1 MRWLFLESR
10 PLSSSVFY
18 AVAVLQVT
26 IMPKLILLQEGQTI
40 PFELTVDETVIGRH
54 PECTFQ
60 INSNMVSRKHA
71 KVVKTADG
79 YAIED
84 MGSGNGTFVNSK
96 KIEGQTSLANEDRIK
111 LGPMLLRFEGAVA
124 APKPASAPGPA
135 AAAGRPSTPAAD
147 MNVDLSEGEEDTAT
161 IMGMAERSTGFGKLE
176 VNSTAKLKGVLDISR
191 ALAGTSDLDALL
203 PKILDT
209 LFNIFPHADRGCILF
224 KDEATGKMIPKSMK
238 HRRAGDDETVKLSRT
253 ILKSVMEEKTG
264 ILSADAASDS
274 RFNASESIANLTIRS
289 MMCVPLLS
297 LAGEP
302 MGIINID
309 TQNAFNQFGPEDLD
323 LLMAIAGQA
332 AMSYEQAKL
341 LVTAME
347 KQKQDKEMNIAMG
360 VQRSLLPTDLPK
372 PDGWEIFASYDTAQA
387 VGGDYY
393 DVFEMEDGAKIC
405 LAFGDVAGKG
415 VPASLVMSRIATVV
429 TNVMTFVKD
438 VGEAINRINDQMCT
452 RAIEG
457 RFVTFVLIVF
467 DVKTGDMTI
476 GNAGHMPIM
485 IRKIDGTIEEFGEE
499 AVGVPIGV
507 VEGFPYDVLKR
518 NIVQGETIVIYT
530 DGVSEAMNAS
540 SDLYGV
546 DRLRG
551 LMAASQG
558 GHADDLGKTILAD
571 VRKFANGHPQ
581 NDDITIMVF
590 GRK

>member
-1 MRWLFLESR
+1 
-10 PLSSSVFY
+10 
-18 AVAVLQVT
+18 
-26 IMPKLILLQEGQTI
+26 MPKLILLQEGQAI

-71 KVVKTADG
+71 KVVKSGDG
-79 YAIED
+79 YVIED

-96 KIEGQTSLANEDRIK
+96 KIEGATTLANDDRIK
-111 LGPMLLRFEGAVA
+111 LGPILLRYEGPVAAASA
-124 APKPASAPGPA
+124 APKPVTAPSQSATSASSA
-135 AAAGRPSTPAAD
+135 T

-161 IMGMAERSTGFGKLE
+161 IMGMADRSTGFGKLE

-191 ALAGTSDLDALL
+191 ALAGTADLDALL

-274 RFNASESIANLTIRS
+274 RFQASESIANLTIRS

-297 LAGEP
+297 LSGEP

-347 KQKQDKEMNIAMG
+347 KQKQDREMNIAMG
-360 VQRSLLPTDLPK
+360 VQRALLPTSCPK

-393 DVFEMEDGAKIC
+393 DAFEMEDGAKIC

-415 VPASLVMSRIATVV
+415 VPASLVMSRIATIV

-438 VGEAINRINDQMCT
+438 VHEAINRINDQMCI
-452 RAIEG
+452 RGIEG

-467 DVKTGDMTI
+467 DVKTGLMTI

-485 IRKIDGTIEEFGEE
+485 IRKTDGTVEEFGEE

-507 VEGFPYDVLKR
+507 MEGFPYDVLTR
-518 NIVQGETIVIYT
+518 TIEVGETCVIYT
-530 DGVSEAMNAS
+530 DGVSEAMNAN

-551 LMAASQG
+551 LMLASKG
-558 GHADDLGKTILAD
+558 GHADELGKTILAD

>member
-1 MRWLFLESR
+1 
-10 PLSSSVFY
+10 
-18 AVAVLQVT
+18 
-26 IMPKLILLQEGQTI
+26 MPKLILLQEGQAI
-40 PFELTVDETVIGRH
+40 PFELTADETVIGRH

-71 KVVKTADG
+71 KVVKSGDG
-79 YAIED
+79 YVIED

-96 KIEGQTSLANEDRIK
+96 KIEGATTLANDDRIK
-111 LGPMLLRFEGAVA
+111 LGPILLRYEGPVTAAPA
-124 APKPASAPGPA
+124 APKPLTAPSHSAASAPSA
-135 AAAGRPSTPAAD
+135 TI
-147 MNVDLSEGEEDTAT
+147 NVDLSEGEEDTAT
-161 IMGMAERSTGFGKLE
+161 IMGMADRSTGFGKLE
-176 VNSTAKLKGVLDISR
+176 VNSTAKLKGVLEISR
-191 ALAGTSDLDALL
+191 ALAGTADLDAIL

-274 RFNASESIANLTIRS
+274 RFQASESIANLTIRS

-297 LAGEP
+297 LSGEP

-341 LVTAME
+341 LVTSLE
-347 KQKQDKEMNIAMG
+347 KQKQDREMNIAMG
-360 VQRSLLPTDLPK
+360 VQRALLPTSCPK

-393 DVFEMEDGAKIC
+393 DAFEMEDGAKIC

-415 VPASLVMSRIATVV
+415 VPASLVMSRIATIV

-438 VGEAINRINDQMCT
+438 VHEAINRINDQMCI
-452 RAIEG
+452 RGIEG

-467 DVKTGDMTI
+467 DVKTGLMTI

-485 IRKIDGTIEEFGEE
+485 IRKTDGTVEEFGEE

-507 VEGFPYDVLKR
+507 MEGFPYDVLTR
-518 NIVQGETIVIYT
+518 TIEVGETCVIYT
-530 DGVSEAMNAS
+530 DGVSEAMNAN

-551 LMAASQG
+551 LMLASKG
-558 GHADDLGKTILAD
+558 GHADELGKTILAD

>member
-1 MRWLFLESR
+1 
-10 PLSSSVFY
+10 
-18 AVAVLQVT
+18 
-26 IMPKLILLQEGQTI
+26 MPKLILLQEGQAI
-40 PFELTVDETVIGRH
+40 PYEITADETVMGRH

-71 KVVKTADG
+71 KVVKDG
-79 YAIED
+79 DGFLIED
-84 MGSGNGTFVNSK
+84 MGSGNGTFVNAK
-96 KIEGQTSLANEDRIK
+96 KIEGPTPLNHDDRIK
-111 LGPMLLRFEGAVA
+111 LGPILLRFEGPPGA
-124 APKPASAPGPA
+124 APKPESKPVVAAPSKPASG
-135 AAAGRPSTPAAD
+135 GKLT
-147 MNVDLSEGEEDTAT
+147 VDLSEGEDDTAT
-161 IMGMAERSTGFGKLE
+161 IMGTAERSTGFGKLE

-224 KDEATGKMIPKSMK
+224 KDEATGKMIPKAMK

-253 ILKSVMEEKTG
+253 ILKSVMEEKAG
-264 ILSADAASDS
+264 ILSADAASDT
-274 RFNASESIANLTIRS
+274 RFQASESIANLTIRS

-297 LAGEP
+297 LTGEP

-309 TQNAFNQFGPEDLD
+309 TQNAFNQFGPDDLD

-360 VQRSLLPTDLPK
+360 VQRSLLPTILPK
-372 PDGWEIFASYDTAQA
+372 PAGWEIFASYDTAQA

-393 DVFEMEDGAKIC
+393 DAFEMEDGAKIC

-438 VGEAINRINDQMCT
+438 VCEAINRINDQMCT

-467 DVKTGDMTI
+467 DVKTGEMTI

-485 IRKIDGTIEEFGEE
+485 FRKTDGTIEEFGEE

-507 VEGFPYDVLKR
+507 MEGFPYEVLTR
-518 NIVQGETIVIYT
+518 TIVPGETCVIYT
-530 DGVSEAMNAS
+530 DGVSEAMNAK

-546 DRLRG
+546 DRLRE
-551 LMAASQG
+551 LMAASTG
-558 GHADDLGKTILAD
+558 GHAEDLGKTILAD
-571 VRKFANGHPQ
+571 VRKFADGHPQ

>member
-1 MRWLFLESR
+1 
-10 PLSSSVFY
+10 
-18 AVAVLQVT
+18 
-26 IMPKLILLQEGQTI
+26 MPKLILLQEGQAI
-40 PFELTVDETVIGRH
+40 PYEIAGDETVMGRH

-71 KVVKTADG
+71 RVIRSGDG
-79 YAIED
+79 YVIED
-84 MGSGNGTFVNSK
+84 MGSGNGTFVNAK
-96 KIEGQTSLANEDRIK
+96 KIDGPTQLNHDDRIK
-111 LGPMLLRFEGAVA
+111 LGPILLRFEGAPSA
-124 APKPASAPGPA
+124 AAKSESKPATISIKPVT
-135 AAAGRPSTPAAD
+135 AGNLTID
-147 MNVDLSEGEEDTAT
+147 MSEGQDDTAT
-161 IMGMAERSTGFGKLE
+161 IMGTAERSTGFGKLE

-224 KDEATGKMIPKSMK
+224 KDDTTGKMIPKAMK

-253 ILKSVMEEKTG
+253 ILRTVMEEKTG

-274 RFNASESIANLTIRS
+274 RFQASESIANLTIRS
-289 MMCVPLLS
+289 MLCVPLLS

-302 MGIINID
+302 MGIIHID
-309 TQNAFNQFGPEDLD
+309 TQNAFNQFGPDDLD

-360 VQRSLLPTDLPK
+360 VQRSLLPTILPK
-372 PDGWEIFASYDTAQA
+372 PDGWEVFASYDTAQA

-393 DVFEMEDGAKIC
+393 DAFEMEGGAKIC

-467 DVKTGDMTI
+467 DVKTGEMTI

-485 IRKIDGTIEEFGEE
+485 IRKTDGTIEEFGEE
-499 AVGVPIGV
+499 TVGVPIGV
-507 VEGFPYDVLKR
+507 MEGFPYEVLTR
-518 NIVQGETIVIYT
+518 AIVPGETIVIYT
-530 DGVSEAMNAS
+530 DGVSEAMNAQS
-540 SDLYGV
+540 ELYGV
-546 DRLRG
+546 DRLRD
-551 LMAASQG
+551 LMAASTG
-558 GHADDLGKTILAD
+558 GHAEDLGKTILAD